1 MSLLPEAH
9 HDHHTRQPTSESG
22 YSDTVSSSP
31 RPRDRL
37 DAVVHDHDGSQEDRV
52 ETALSN
58 NMKNLGVGS
67 TTSQHLKMYSYQ
79 WNKPGHW
86 DDDVNDFKKFTRNYV
101 NTVSNVEK
109 DVDTLA
115 ETLSKSSPNISSYEK
130 YSEDKGPQTWGKSW
144 GDQIMSHLHQQKM
157 MDNSEQWK
165 SPVTASSSDN
175 PKRLHVSNIPFRFR
189 ELNLYYMF
197 EKFGEV
203 TDVELIYN
211 DKGSKGFGFVTLSK
225 GIDADRARA
234 ALHGSV
240 VEGRIIEINLA
251 RPKLAPVNRPSM
263 NHQVMWT
270 SRSPYYS
277 NSSYTYASSSS
288 AGVVPNIALLEA
300 QTRLAEAQLAV
311 LQMQQKIMSDQFVG
325 NMMTEYGDVKNSG
338 MKKGV

>member
-1 MSLLPEAH
+1 MSMLPEPH
-9 HDHHTRQPTSESG
+9 HDHNTRQPTPESG

-37 DAVVHDHDGSQEDRV
+37 DADAVIHDHDGCQEDSV
-52 ETALSN
+52 VIALSN
-58 NMKNLGVGS
+58 NMKNLSVES
-67 TTSQHLKMYSYQ
+67 STSQHLKMYSYQ

-86 DDDVNDFKKFTRNYV
+86 DMDVNDFKRFTRNYV
-101 NTVSNVEK
+101 NTVSSVEE

-115 ETLSKSSPNISSYEK
+115 ETLSKSSLNISSYEK
-130 YSEDKGPQTWGKSW
+130 YSENKGPQTWGKSW
-144 GDQIMSHLHQQKM
+144 GDPIMPHLHQQTM

-165 SPVTASSSDN
+165 SPVTASSEN

-189 ELNLYYMF
+189 EPNLYYMF

-263 NHQVMWT
+263 NPQVMGT
-270 SRSPYYS
+270 SRSPYYG
-277 NSSYTYASSSS
+277 NSKNTYASSSS
-288 AGVVPNIALLEA
+288 AGVVSNIALLEA
-300 QTRLAEAQLAV
+300 QTKLAEAQLAV
-311 LQMQQKIMSDQFVG
+311 LQMQQKIMSEQFVG
-325 NMMTEYGDVKNSG
+325 NMMTEYGDAENSG
-338 MKKGV
+338 MI